1 MNVPS
6 GSQCSSSGCESGWT
20 SYLEQSSFSQ
30 DYNYDGQHSFGGY
43 NSNVNNIRVKQQ
55 HQADGDGDEEEEDLS
70 MVSDASSGPPTYCEE
85 DEDSIQQKNTRK
97 KKSSDSSRSSHQFN
111 HQHQY
116 LDDTASS
123 PVLKGKKVNDNVKTD
138 EFSQG
143 FSATHLKGKA
153 SNSNKKKHFGF
164 FRSSHSSVSK

>member
-43 NSNVNNIRVKQQ
+43 NN
-55 HQADGDGDEEEEDLS
+55 GDGDEEEEDLS

-123 PVLKGKKVNDNVKTD
+123 PVLKGKIEKKVNDNVKTD

>member
-30 DYNYDGQHSFGGY
+30 DYNYDGQHSFGG
-43 NSNVNNIRVKQQ
+43 VKQQ

-123 PVLKGKKVNDNVKTD
+123 PVLKGKFSIEKKVNDNVKTD